1 MNGFFA
7 CSLAHSRC
15 CGAGPAHIEHHGCVG
30 YKPAS
35 EVEAVLVDL
44 CTQFGYCLSPGEVQN
59 IVDHPPNNADSFVS
73 AVLVAEGLTPES
85 LSRVDRRL
93 LSDLIER
100 RLFAS

>member
-1 MNGFFA
+1 
-7 CSLAHSRC
+7 
-15 CGAGPAHIEHHGCVG
+15 VG

-44 CTQFGYCLSPGEVQN
+44 CTQFGYCLSPAEVQT
-59 IVDHPPNNADSFVS
+59 IVDHPPNDVDSFIN

-85 LSRVDRRL
+85 LASVDRSQ
-93 LSDLIER
+93 LSVLVER